1 MGQGTRIYLDPC
13 SLLLDPYNM
22 KSIARH
28 CPQCKQYAT
37 VELKE
42 QSALACPQCSSPWG
56 KVDTLGGIFDY
67 CPACQCRQFY
77 TSKDFNQ
84 FVGCLIMLVGIV
96 LVPFTYGLSLPVFAL
111 VDWGLAKRVEALINC
126 YKCGSEFRGF
136 KDETNRF
143 KPFIHHIGLK
153 YDKYR

>member
-1 MGQGTRIYLDPC
+1 
-13 SLLLDPYNM
+13 M
-22 KSIARH
+22 KSISRH

-37 VELKE
+37 IEMHE
-42 QSALACPQCSSPWG
+42 QSALVCPQCSHSWG
-56 KVDTLGGIFDY
+56 KADTLSEMFDY
-67 CPACQCRQFY
+67 CPVCQCRQFY

-84 FVGCLIMLVGIV
+84 FAGCLIMLVGIV

-111 VDWGLAKRVEALINC
+111 GDWLLVKRVEALINC

-136 KDETNRF
+136 TGEIKRF